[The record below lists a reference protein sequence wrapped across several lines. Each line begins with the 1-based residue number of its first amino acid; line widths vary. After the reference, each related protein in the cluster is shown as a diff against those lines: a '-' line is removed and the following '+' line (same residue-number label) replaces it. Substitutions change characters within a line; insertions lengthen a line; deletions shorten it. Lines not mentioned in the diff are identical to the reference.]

1 MKKILFLIC
10 FLWISIYS
18 LLASQTPLSVDV
30 YYNEAEYEKAAG
42 AYRELLIRHPDAAEL
57 WYNLGNS
64 YYKSG
69 KIGFAIASYRKA
81 HKLKPTDEDILFNLN
96 FVFNKTADKI
106 EPKPKSFI
114 VRQTD
119 IVADRFTS
127 GGWAMGSI
135 LFAISGLGTF
145 LLYIFMKKYNIKRL
159 GLVSSVLCWGIS
171 FFCVALAAHRYYYS
185 LDSCAVIISSSANVV
200 AEPNENGTLLLMLN
214 EGATLPLENQEGEWV
229 KVELPNGTKGYVR
242 AKSVEVI

>member
-1 MKKILFLIC
+1 MKKVLFLAC
-10 FLWISIYS
+10 FLCVAIFPSF
-18 LLASQTPLSVDV
+18 AFQTPLSIDV
-30 YYNEAEYEKAAG
+30 YYDGAEYEKAAQ
-42 AYRELLIRHPDAAEL
+42 AYRELLIRNPNSAEL

-69 KIGFAIASYRKA
+69 EIGFAIASYRKA
-81 HKLKPTDEDILFNLN
+81 HKLNPTDEDILFNLN
-96 FVFNKTADKI
+96 FVFNKTIDKV

-119 IVADRFTS
+119 IVADKFTS

-135 LFAISGLGTF
+135 VFGILGLGTF

-159 GLVSSVLCWGIS
+159 GLVSSVICWGIS
-171 FFCVALAAHRYYYS
+171 FFCLALAAHRYYYS
-185 LDSCAVIISSSANVV
+185 LESDAVVVSSSADIV

-214 EGATLPLENQEGEWV
+214 EGATLQLENKEGEWV

-242 AKSVEVI
+242 SKSVEVI

>member
-10 FLWISIYS
+10 FLWVAVLPSF
-18 LLASQTPLSVDV
+18 AFQTPLSVDI
-30 YYNEAEYEKAAG
+30 YYDEAEYEKAAA
-42 AYRELLIRHPDAAEL
+42 AYRELLTRNPNSAEL

-69 KIGFAIASYRKA
+69 EMGLAIASYRKA

-127 GGWAMGSI
+127 GGWALGSI
-135 LFAISGLGTF
+135 VFAVLGLGTF
-145 LLYIFMKKYNIKRL
+145 LLYIFMKKYNIKRT
-159 GLVSSVLCWGIS
+159 GLISSVLCWGIS
-171 FFCVALAAHRYYYS
+171 FFCLALAAHRYYYALES
-185 LDSCAVIISSSANVV
+185 SAVIVSHSADIL
-200 AEPNENGTLLLMLN
+200 AEPNENGTRLLLLN
-214 EGATLPLENQEGEWV
+214 EGATLQLENKEGEWI

>member
-10 FLWISIYS
+10 
-18 LLASQTPLSVDV
+18 LLFVVIFPSFASQTPLSVDV
-30 YYNEAEYEKAAG
+30 YYDDAEYGKAVQS
-42 AYRELLIRHPDAAEL
+42 YRELLDRNPNSAEL

-69 KIGFAIASYRKA
+69 ELGLAIASYRKA
-81 HKLKPTDEDILFNLN
+81 YKLNPTDEDILFNLN

-127 GGWAMGSI
+127 GGWASGSVV
-135 LFAISGLGTF
+135 FAVLGLGTF

-159 GLVSSVLCWGIS
+159 GLASSVLSWGIS
-171 FFCVALAAHRYYYS
+171 FFCLALAAHRYYYALES
-185 LDSCAVIISSSANVV
+185 YAVIISPSADIL
-200 AEPNENGTLLLMLN
+200 AEPNENGTRLLLLN
-214 EGATLPLENQEGEWV
+214 EGATLELESNEGEWV

-242 AKSVEVI
+242 AKLVEVI